1 MFQSPSL
8 LWLFRCS
15 PVSLSMV
22 FLTFSLADQTYVV
35 GIFTAHLEESDNL
48 SYLFRLRAV
57 DAAGNAAKW
66 SNIVSASFVKPSTLE
81 WPVSKIKYTCN
92 QSIACKCASQLCH
105 KTVDHNSDFCFQSAT
120 LTSIFSLLFRP
131 LIYSLSSEA
140 MSSQKFWLPSSD
152 HDTTEIVK
160 CKLIFNCVFVPV
172 ANWRV

>member
-1 MFQSPSL
+1 MFSCL
-8 LWLFRCS
+8 LIYGVLDIWFI
-15 PVSLSMV
+15 
-22 FLTFSLADQTYVV
+22 VV
-35 GIFTAHLEESDNL
+35 IFTAQLEESDNL

-92 QSIACKCASQLCH
+92 QFIACKCDSQLCH

-120 LTSIFSLLFRP
+120 LSSIFPLLFRP
-131 LIYSLSSEA
+131 LIYSLTSDA
-140 MSSQKFWLPSSD
+140 MRSQNFWLPSSD
-152 HDTTEIVK
+152 YDTMGIVK
-160 CKLIFNCVFVPV
+160 CKFISNCVFVPV